1 MAVHR
6 GAFCQFPFWW
16 IYYCHSCK
24 YTGKGTGKMHLCAV
38 CLTQTHICTFINANI
53 TQIFY
58 CYFSGSNMN
67 SKAFIV
73 LFFTVVFI
81 GVVCSTLPPLPTL
94 PPNHIA
100 LVRGS
105 EIGLTI
111 IIPLIGA
118 LIMVAVFL
126 PMQFMSDESARS
138 NTG

>member
-1 MAVHR
+1 
-6 GAFCQFPFWW
+6 
-16 IYYCHSCK
+16 
-24 YTGKGTGKMHLCAV
+24 
-38 CLTQTHICTFINANI
+38 
-53 TQIFY
+53 
-58 CYFSGSNMN
+58 MN
-67 SKAFIV
+67 SKAFMV

-81 GVVCSTLPPLPTL
+81 GVVCSTLPTL